1 MSAIVLQV
9 IEVKEVIEKVNY
21 FDKKEIIKKNI
32 CFAFNVWDI
41 NSAKAIIDASL
52 ELLHPIFIQVSA
64 KIFDTIDAEEFIYVV
79 KRYINIKKAKV
90 IIHLDHSQNIKQI
103 SKAIEF
109 GWDSVMY
116 DGSNLSL
123 NENINNTNIIVDISK
138 KMNVLVEAEIGQVK
152 GVEDDI
158 CVEKNSEVL
167 IEDVQKFISST
178 NVDLLAV
185 AIGTAHG
192 QYGNILPKINYD
204 LLKQIGEISD
214 IPFVVHGGSELT
226 DDILKKLISHNNVKK
241 INIST
246 DIKQAYRNG
255 IIESTKLGLLNE
267 KNFDALK
274 VQKQIYDNIKSVAIS
289 KLRILKEI

>member
-1 MSAIVLQV
+1 MS
-9 IEVKEVIEKVNY
+9 Y
-21 FDKKEIIKKNI
+21 FDKKELIKNNI

-41 NSAKAIIDASL
+41 SSAKSIIDASL
-52 ELLHPIFIQVSA
+52 ELSCPIFLQISSKV
-64 KIFDTIDAEEFIYVV
+64 FDIIDIEEFIYAV
-79 KRYINIKKAKV
+79 KRYIDTKNAKV
-90 IIHLDHSQNIKQI
+90 IIHLDHSQNIEQI
-103 SKAIEF
+103 KKAIEF

-116 DGSNLSL
+116 DGSKLSL

-138 KMNVLVEAEIGQVK
+138 KRNVLVEAEIGQIK

-158 CVEKNSEVL
+158 CVEKSSEVL

-192 QYGNILPKINYD
+192 QYGNKEPKINYD
-204 LLKQIGEISD
+204 LIKQIGELSG
-214 IPFVVHGGSELT
+214 IPFVVHGGSELAN
-226 DDILKKLISHNNVKK
+226 DVLKKLISYKNVKK

-246 DIKQAYRNG
+246 DIKQAYRIG
-255 IIESTKLGLLNE
+255 IEESAKLGLLKE

-274 VQKQIYDNIKSVAIS
+274 VQKQIYDKIKSVAIS
-289 KLRILKEI
+289 KLKILKEI